1 MTDQPAIDHDPAG
14 QRFVLA
20 LEGLQAG
27 LDYRLDG
34 NRMVIE
40 HTVVPEALGGRGLA
54 WRLVQAAF
62 DHARAQGWRVLPA
75 CSYARVWVGRHPDY
89 ADLLAD

>member
-14 QRFVLA
+14 QRFVLS

-27 LDYRLDG
+27 LDYRRDG

-54 WRLVQAAF
+54 GRLVQAAF
-62 DHARAQGWRVLPA
+62 DHARTQGWQVLPA
-75 CSYARVWVGRHPDY
+75 CSYARMWVGRHPDY